1 MSDHREPRP
10 VGESLDR
17 LARTLSGVGAQPLA
31 SVFTEWPR
39 VVGDTL
45 AAHCRPLSLDGTRL
59 VIGVDESAW
68 ATQIRY
74 LERDLIARLAEVVGG
89 PPVASIEVRVAPSEN
104 DARRGRK
111 RG

>member
-1 MSDHREPRP
+1 M
-10 VGESLDR
+10 
-17 LARTLSGVGAQPLA
+17 
-31 SVFTEWPR
+31 FTEWPR

-59 VIGVDESAW
+59 VIAVDESAW

-74 LERDLIARLAEVVGG
+74 LERELIARLAEVVGG

-104 DARRGRK
+104 DPRRGRK
-111 RG
+111 RA

>member
-1 MSDHREPRP
+1 M
-10 VGESLDR
+10 
-17 LARTLSGVGAQPLA
+17 
-31 SVFTEWPR
+31 FTEWPR

-74 LERDLIARLAEVVGG
+74 LERELIARLAEVVGG
-89 PPVASIEVRVAPSEN
+89 PPVASIEVRVGALRERL
-104 DARRGRK
+104 ATRAKTGLRRGADRAAK
-111 RG
+111 HAREHRNLLTPLVH